1 MPDIGDIWACI
12 TTIVTVA
19 SVVTATTPTPKDDE
33 WLAKIYKWIETLGL
47 VVGRAKDKG

>member
-1 MPDIGDIWACI
+1 MQEAGEIWQWL

-19 SVVTATTPTPKDDE
+19 SLVTATTPTPKDDD

-47 VVGRAKDKG
+47 VVGRAKDK